1 MSFSRRMVLRG
12 LGGLTLSLP
21 ILESLAPRKA
31 RAADPEF
38 PPFAI
43 FFRQANGVAAAQSTG
58 EIGEEPERF
67 WPDNPGP
74 LTEAAVMGRALDEL
88 TPFLDRVLAVSG
100 VNMNG
105 FDYGDGHANGALQGL
120 TSRGPQT
127 PGQGGDSE
135 AGGESID
142 HRIGAELNADGR
154 ESLFLYCGRN
164 SGWLGGACI
173 SHRGA
178 GMRRAPLHNP
188 LTAYQQMMGLDSDLY
203 ADLIARQR
211 SVNDLVRDQMSDLM
225 SKPKL
230 SSMDKQRLELHRDSI
245 RDLEN
250 NLSCN
255 FTAAEYTDLEG
266 KAGVH
271 ESTDGDEVLMTA
283 RAHMQIAALAVNCG
297 YTRSVAIQVGNGN
310 DGDTK
315 YRDPDSGQPMENYH
329 YISHR
334 RLSHGADGTIIPGS
348 DLLHHKIDRQFA
360 QTFRYLLEQLEMRTI
375 PSGETLLDVGFAAW
389 YNDLGNGP
397 AHAPNRTPWIIGG
410 SAGGFLKQGEFI
422 QLPGQPWTTHNHARL
437 LNTLGS
443 AAGLRDDNDQY
454 ISDFGDPMFERNVL
468 DEIMA

>member
-1 MSFSRRMVLRG
+1 MSISRRKVLRG

-21 ILESLAPRKA
+21 ILEGLSPRQA

-43 FFRQANGVAAAQSTG
+43 FFRQANGVAAAQNTG

-67 WPDNPGP
+67 WPDTPGP
-74 LTEAAVMGRALDEL
+74 LAQSGYSGRAIEEL
-88 TPFLDRVLAVSG
+88 EAFFPKLLVISG
-100 VNMNG
+100 VHMDG

-120 TSRGPQT
+120 TARGPQT
-127 PGQGGDSE
+127 PGQGGNSE

-154 ESLFLYCGRN
+154 ESMFMYCGRN

-178 GMRRAPLHNP
+178 GQRRAPLHNP

-203 ADLIARQR
+203 ADLIARQK
-211 SVNDLVRDQMSDLM
+211 SVNDLVRDQFSDLM
-225 SKPKL
+225 SKPRL
-230 SSMDKQRLELHRDSI
+230 SSMDKQRLELHRDAI

-255 FTAAEYTDLEG
+255 FTASEVAELEG
-266 KAGVH
+266 MAGVH

-297 YTRSVAIQVGNGN
+297 YTRSVAIQVGSGN

-315 YRDPDSGQPMENYH
+315 YRDPDSGQPMENFH
-329 YISHR
+329 YVSHR
-334 RLSHGADGTIIPGS
+334 RISHDASGAIIPGS

-360 QTFRYLLEQLEMRTI
+360 QTFRYLLEQLDMRTI
-375 PSGETLLDVGFAAW
+375 PDGRSLLDVGFAAW

-397 AHAPNRTPWIIGG
+397 AHAPKRCPWIIGG
-410 SAGGFLKQGEFI
+410 SADGFLRQGEFV
-422 QLPGQPWTTHNHARL
+422 QLPGEQWSTQNHARV

-443 AAGLRDDNDQY
+443 AAGLRDSAGEY
-454 ISDFGDPMFERNVL
+454 IADFGDPKFDRTPIPEL
-468 DEIMA
+468 MA